1 MKSYFVLNRQG
12 TFYPAKMT
20 TNQCKVLGHSKY
32 YYLLQMVFDGKL
44 KLDENSFIVD
54 HQAIDNL
61 VQELVLKGSCEQ
73 MHQKIAKL
81 LVPTL
86 VKKNL
91 PLLACKCTIRPTLDT
106 QGPAWLQYVLLKDE
120 SHAPCLALL

>member
-1 MKSYFVLNRQG
+1 MKSYFILNRQG
-12 TFYPAKMT
+12 SFQPSAMT
-20 TNQCKVLGHSKY
+20 KNQCKGWGHGNY
-32 YYLLQMVFDGKL
+32 YYLIQMVFDGKV
-44 KLDENSFIVD
+44 KLDDMAFIVD
-54 HQAIDNL
+54 HQAIDDL
-61 VQELVLKGSCEQ
+61 IQEMVLKGSCEQ

-86 VKKNL
+86 IKKNL
-91 PLLACKCTIRPTLDT
+91 PLLACKCTIRPTLDP